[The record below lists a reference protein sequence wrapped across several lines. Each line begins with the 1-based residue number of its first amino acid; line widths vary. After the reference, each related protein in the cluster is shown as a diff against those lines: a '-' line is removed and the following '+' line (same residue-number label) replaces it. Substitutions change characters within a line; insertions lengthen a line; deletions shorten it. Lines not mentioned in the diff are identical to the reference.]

1 MLAGRLTGAAAP
13 IEPIAR
19 RRTQAQG
26 DRGGVDFEAESLA
39 VEVDLGR
46 DVNLVLAALGDQPV
60 PFGSEKLRGL
70 NEAQARQGVEE
81 RKRVARLRHSR

>member
-1 MLAGRLTGAAAP
+1 MLAGRFAGAAVP

-19 RRTQAQG
+19 RGTQPQG
-26 DRGGVDFEAESLA
+26 DRGGVDLEAESLA

-46 DVNLVLAALGDQPV
+46 NVNLVLAALGDQPA

-70 NEAQARQGVEE
+70 NEAQTRQGVE
-81 RKRVARLRHSR
+81 